1 MALRPLL
8 IGGLVGGIVVFIW
21 GAASWMV
28 LPWHEATLKR
38 FSNED
43 VVAVT
48 LDAYAPDTGVY
59 FLSPGMDESGKP
71 AEDREIGRVVFAA
84 IQPPMPSMNAAMLQN
99 LVAQILAALLVTWLV
114 LKAALP
120 AFGQRVLLVLAFA
133 AAASL
138 VGIVPNWI
146 WWGFS
151 TSYTLVNVADM
162 LIGWGLAGLVIAWA
176 AAPQTA

>member
-1 MALRPLL
+1 MLRPLL
-8 IGGLVGGIVVFIW
+8 IGGIVGGIVVFIW
-21 GAASWMV
+21 GAVSWMV
-28 LPWHEATLKR
+28 LPWHDATLQK

-48 LDAYAPDTGVY
+48 LDAYAPDPGVY
-59 FLSPGMDESGKP
+59 VLAPGMDESGRL
-71 AEDREIGRVVFAA
+71 AEDGEIGRVVFAA
-84 IQPPMPSMNAAMLQN
+84 IQPPMPSMNAAMLKN
-99 LVAQILAALLVTWLV
+99 LLAQILAALLVTWLV

-120 AFGQRVLLVLAFA
+120 SFGQRVLLVLAFA

-151 TSYTLVNVADM
+151 TGYTLVNIADL
-162 LIGWGLAGLVIAWA
+162 LIGWGLAGLVISWA
-176 AAPQTA
+176 AKG